1 MTLLWKQMALPLV
14 PLYIAINAVILIAL
28 RITPKPQRAAVPINP
43 PWWDIPLRMALA
55 TGFVLLLTSASDV
68 LGATWSGLVSPIP
81 IYSTLMVTFAHV
93 QQGADGALRV
103 LRGVLLGTFAFATF
117 FLIVG
122 SAVTAWPLWM
132 VYALAAVAAMLI
144 NGAVFQLARR

>member
-1 MTLLWKQMALPLV
+1 M
-14 PLYIAINAVILIAL
+14 
-28 RITPKPQRAAVPINP
+28 
-43 PWWDIPLRMALA
+43 LRMALA